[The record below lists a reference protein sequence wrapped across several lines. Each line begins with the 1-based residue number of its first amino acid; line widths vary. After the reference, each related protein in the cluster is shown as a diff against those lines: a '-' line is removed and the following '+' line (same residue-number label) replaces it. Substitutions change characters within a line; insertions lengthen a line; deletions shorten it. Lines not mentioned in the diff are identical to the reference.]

1 MATNPEY
8 QNRTSLQEQLRLFQA
23 AGLNLQGQTVIRDL
37 EDAID
42 SKVQALHN
50 DMSERL
56 RVKHIRQ
63 LYSLAIPYV
72 TPDTKA
78 KIEDLL
84 NDKRNEAPAPKT
96 DIIKNPTEGAML
108 HVNGNPIPLD
118 SPAHFRIL
126 LEESSEIVHSAIFDR
141 LTMILGEVLKDLTD
155 KGFYSRRPHG
165 EPSKVK
171 LELAEPK
178 GKQ

>member
-63 LYSLAIPYV
+63 LYSLAMPYIS
-72 TPDTKA
+72 PDTQQKVR
-78 KIEDLL
+78 ELL
-84 NDKRNEAPAPKT
+84 EDKRNEAPAPKT
-96 DIIKNPTEGAML
+96 EILKNPTEGAML

-141 LTMILGEVLKDLTD
+141 LTMVLGDVLKDLTE
-155 KGFYSRRPHG
+155 KNLYPRRPHAAW
-165 EPSKVK
+165 SKVK
-171 LELAEPK
+171 LELAEPTRK
-178 GKQ
+178 